1 MTDLEL
7 IFSMLGEASTTE
19 IERVQ
24 NPNTF
29 DEHLEVSS
37 KGGNIAKIA
46 RVELEQETGQP
57 VVSDDNFLDVPEKL
71 KKKKERKF

>member
-1 MTDLEL
+1 MYQRSVDSFLGAPFN
-7 IFSMLGEASTTE
+7 IASMATLLMIMSKTTE

-46 RVELEQETGQP
+46 RGLECY
-57 VVSDDNFLDVPEKL
+57 
-71 KKKKERKF
+71 